1 MLWPLVDTSSQNERH
16 EPKKSREDCRRRGL
30 LYMRGL
36 ECDRGRTKSA
46 GGVCSQW
53 GPRTLVLRNRPFLGG
68 GGWHPVFA
76 RRGGCV
82 WSTLIGGCS
91 KTHRAVG
98 LAEAAAMTT
107 AARDPAADGE
117 GCAVASFGGLPR
129 LASAHR
135 GEAPFLWVNARI
147 GWHPF

>member
-1 MLWPLVDTSSQNERH
+1 M
-16 EPKKSREDCRRRGL
+16 
-30 LYMRGL
+30 
-36 ECDRGRTKSA
+36 
-46 GGVCSQW
+46 CSQW
-53 GPRTLVLRNRPFLGG
+53 GPRTLVLRKRPFLGG

-76 RRGGCV
+76 RRRGCV

-91 KTHRAVG
+91 KNGAHRAVG

-117 GCAVASFGGLPR
+117 GYAVASFGGLPC
-129 LASAHR
+129 LASAHW